1 MRLLNLRRLRLFGQ
15 RRDKTG
21 RRVAQ
26 RRVWPRWV
34 RPALTA
40 GGALAAVLILVAG
53 WAAWRDG
60 WASRQ
65 AYDMLAQFVSATG
78 RSGLAVEEI
87 LVEGR
92 LHTPRESILAAVDAH
107 RGTPLLA
114 IDPGTVKE
122 RLEGLPWIRAA
133 AVERQLP
140 GTLFIRLVERRPMA
154 VWQRRGQLVLI
165 DEQGR
170 ELGDEG
176 IEYFPRLPFIVGEDA
191 HRVAAEMV
199 AMLAGQPDLRGRV
212 VSAVRVGGRRWNLQ
226 LDNGIEVRLPEERAG
241 EAWAE
246 VAGLER
252 RHRLLSRQI
261 AIIDLRNPERLYLRR
276 AKDAPG
282 TPPGPGATPGK
293 KDRDA

>member
-1 MRLLNLRRLRLFGQ
+1 MRLLNHPLGLLGQ

-26 RRVWPRWV
+26 RRIWPRWV
-34 RPALTA
+34 RPAATA
-40 GGALAAVLILVAG
+40 GAALLAVAAVATG
-53 WAAWRDG
+53 WAAWQGG
-60 WASRQ
+60 WATRQ
-65 AYDMLAQFVSATG
+65 AQEAMGRFVAATADA
-78 RSGLAVEEI
+78 GLAVEEI

-107 RGTPLLA
+107 RGTPLLS
-114 IDPGTVKE
+114 IDPNTVKE

-191 HRVAAEMV
+191 HRVAADLV
-199 AMLAGQPDLRGRV
+199 AMLAAEPSLRGRV

-226 LDNGIEVRLPEERAG
+226 LDNGIEIRLPEARAA
-241 EAWAE
+241 EAWTE
-246 VAGLER
+246 VAAMDR
-252 RHRLLSRQI
+252 AHRLLSRQI
-261 AIIDLRNPERLYLRR
+261 TIVDLRDPDRIHLRR
-276 AKDAPG
+276 AKDA
-282 TPPGPGATPGK
+282 GPGQPGK
-293 KDRDA
+293 KDRDV

>member
-1 MRLLNLRRLRLFGQ
+1 MRLLNHPIAAFGQ

-26 RRVWPRWV
+26 RRIWPRWV
-34 RPALTA
+34 RPSLTA
-40 GGALAAVLILVAG
+40 AAALCVVLTALGGWL
-53 WAAWRDG
+53 AWRDG
-60 WASRQ
+60 WAGRQ
-65 AYDMLAQFVSATG
+65 AELALDQFVTATAG
-78 RSGLAVEEI
+78 AGLAVEEI

-92 LHTPRESILAAVDAH
+92 LHTPAESILAAVDAN
-107 RGTPLLA
+107 RGTPLLS
-114 IDPGTVKE
+114 INPSTVKE
-122 RLEGLPWIRAA
+122 RLEGLPWIRSA

-154 VWQRRGQLVLI
+154 VWQRRGHFVLI

-191 HRVAAEMV
+191 HRVAADLV
-199 AMLAGQPDLRGRV
+199 SMLAAVPSLSGRI

-226 LDNGIEVRLPEERAG
+226 LDNGMEIRLPEERAR

-246 VAGLER
+246 VAALDR
-252 RHRLLSRQI
+252 TQRLLSRQI
-261 AIIDLRNPERLYLRR
+261 SIIDLRDPARINLRR
-276 AKDAPG
+276 AKDGAAPL
-282 TPPGPGATPGK
+282 PGK

>member
-1 MRLLNLRRLRLFGQ
+1 MRLLNHPGGIFTQ

-21 RRVAQ
+21 RRVAD
-26 RRVWPRWV
+26 RHVWPRWV
-34 RPALTA
+34 RPATRIA
-40 GGALAAVLILVAG
+40 GAAAAVVLAVA
-53 WAAWRDG
+53 ASVAWRDG
-60 WASRQ
+60 WIARQ
-65 AYDMLAQFVSATG
+65 ADAAMVHFVSATADA
-78 RSGLAVEEI
+78 GLAVEEI

-92 LHTPRESILAAVDAH
+92 LHTPRTSILAAVDAH
-107 RGTPLLA
+107 RGTPLLS
-114 IDPGTVKE
+114 IDPSVVKE
-122 RLEGLPWIRAA
+122 RLEGLPWIRSA

-191 HRVAAEMV
+191 QKVAADLV
-199 AMLAGQPDLRGRV
+199 AMLATEPELRGHV

-226 LDNGIEVRLPEERAG
+226 LDNDIEVRLPEENAS

-246 VAGLER
+246 VASLDR
-252 RHRLLSRQI
+252 DKRLLSRQVSI
-261 AIIDLRNPERLYLRR
+261 VDLRDPNRITLRR
-276 AKDAPG
+276 AKNGGPG
-282 TPPGPGATPGK
+282 TAGK

>member
-1 MRLLNLRRLRLFGQ
+1 MRLLNLPFLGQ

-26 RRVWPRWV
+26 RHMWPRWV
-34 RPALTA
+34 RPAVTA
-40 GGALAAVLILVAG
+40 GGALAAVLAVIVG

-60 WASRQ
+60 WAARQ
-65 AYDMLAQFVSATG
+65 AEQALGSFVAATAG
-78 RSGLAVEEI
+78 AGLAVQEI

-92 LHTPRESILAAVDAH
+92 LHTPRESVLAAVDAN

-114 IDPGTVKE
+114 IDPNTVKE
-122 RLEGLPWIRAA
+122 RLEGLPWIRSA

-191 HRVAAEMV
+191 HRVAAELV
-199 AMLAGQPDLRGRV
+199 TMLTREASLRGRV

-226 LDNGIEVRLPEERAG
+226 LDNGIEVRLPEEGAAQ
-241 EAWAE
+241 AWAE
-246 VAGLER
+246 VAALDR
-252 RHRLLSRQI
+252 TQRLLSRQI
-261 AIIDLRNPERLYLRR
+261 TIVDLRDPDRIQLRR
-276 AKDAPG
+276 ARDA
-282 TPPGPGATPGK
+282 GPAQPGK